1 METQQREILTAT
13 DKWIEWM
20 IQSEMANERAKEQSY
35 KVGNSD
41 RRIHYNLWSNHYFH
55 VLCNVGV
62 LNVFAVCTWI
72 PYAMHFHSFI
82 HSHGRLVVRSIGS
95 VRSFVSKSQ
104 PVFIGDISFRCD
116 IVFALIEIDLIKY
129 RLFIWFCVHNI
140 AICTNPY
147 FFYFMELF

>member
-1 METQQREILTAT
+1 
-13 DKWIEWM
+13 
-20 IQSEMANERAKEQSY
+20 MANGRAKEQSY

-62 LNVFAVCTWI
+62 LNV
-72 PYAMHFHSFI
+72 YAREYRMQCISIHY
-82 HSHGRLVVRSIGS
+82 HSHGRSVVRSIGS
-95 VRSFVSKSQ
+95 VCSFVSKSQ

-129 RLFIWFCVHNI
+129 RLFI
-140 AICTNPY
+140 
-147 FFYFMELF
+147 